1 MLEEFEKE
9 LINTIKEAAEPKN
22 SVTRAYLGEFNSK
35 EEMEL
40 LIKGGESFVFVE
52 FVDEK
57 YENVVERSATYNIHI
72 LACTSNKNQNYRQAN
87 KFKAYALC
95 EAIDKKLRNSN
106 LCNEFR
112 VEPQSAKASL
122 NDITDYGYV
131 YVLTRKIRTQFL
143 EKDEFLCS

>member
-22 SVTRAYLGEFNSK
+22 AVIRAYLGEFNNK

-57 YENVVERSATYNIHI
+57 YENVVERSVTYNIHI

-95 EAIDKKLRNSN
+95 ETIDERLRNSN

-112 VEPQSAKASL
+112 IEPQSAKASL

-131 YVLTRKIRTQFL
+131 YVLTRQIRTQFL

>member
-9 LINTIKEAAEPKN
+9 LINTIKEAAKPKN
-22 SVTRAYLGEFNSK
+22 SVIRAYLGE
-35 EEMEL
+35 
-40 LIKGGESFVFVE
+40 SFIFVE

-95 EAIDKKLRNSN
+95 EAIDERLRNSN

-112 VEPQSAKASL
+112 IEPQSAKASL

-131 YVLTRKIRTQFL
+131 YVLTRQIRTQFL

>member
-9 LINTIKEAAEPKN
+9 LINTIKEVVEPKN
-22 SVTRAYLGEFNSK
+22 SVIRAYLGEFNNK

-40 LIKGGESFVFVE
+40 LIKGGESFIFVE

-72 LACTSNKNQNYRQAN
+72 LACTSNKNQN
-87 KFKAYALC
+87 
-95 EAIDKKLRNSN
+95 

-112 VEPQSAKASL
+112 IEPQSAKASL

-131 YVLTRKIRTQFL
+131 YVLTRQIRTQLL

>member
-22 SVTRAYLGEFNSK
+22 SVIRAYLGEFNNK

-40 LIKGGESFVFVE
+40 LIK
-52 FVDEK
+52 
-57 YENVVERSATYNIHI
+57 
-72 LACTSNKNQNYRQAN
+72 ACTSNKNQNYRQAN

-95 EAIDKKLRNSN
+95 EAIDERLRNSN

-112 VEPQSAKASL
+112 IEPQSAKASL

-131 YVLTRKIRTQFL
+131 YVLTRQIRTQFL

>member
-9 LINTIKEAAEPKN
+9 LINTIREVAEPKN
-22 SVTRAYLGEFNSK
+22 SVIRAYLGEFNNK

-72 LACTSNKNQNYRQAN
+72 LSCTSNKNQNYRQAN

-95 EAIDKKLRNSN
+95 EVIDEKLRNSN

-112 VEPQSAKASL
+112 IEPQSAKASL

-131 YVLTRKIRTQFL
+131 YVLTRQIRTQFL